1 MAKYQQIPCRQSN
14 RHNRGFFYTYLAAIV
29 LQATAN
35 QHMLLHKQHRL
46 HLGDAEISKLIVCP
60 SNLNAFAILQPVA
73 RVLRYG
79 QLHTQLTVVV
89 NQASAKGREIGL
101 QQAHRN

>member
-1 MAKYQQIPCRQSN
+1 MPSTEPPQSQI
-14 RHNRGFFYTYLAAIV
+14 FYIGQAAIE

-35 QHMLLHKQHRL
+35 QHMLLHRQHRL
-46 HLGDAEISKLIVCP
+46 YLGDAEISKLIVCP

-73 RVLRYG
+73 HVLRYV
-79 QLHTQLTVVV
+79 QLHNQLTVVV

-101 QQAHRN
+101 QQAYRN